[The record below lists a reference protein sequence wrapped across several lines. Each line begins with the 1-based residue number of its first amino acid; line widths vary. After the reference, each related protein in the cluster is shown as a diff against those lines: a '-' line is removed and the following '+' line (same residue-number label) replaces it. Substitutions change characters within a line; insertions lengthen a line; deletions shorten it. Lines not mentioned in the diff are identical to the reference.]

1 MADGQLKLF
10 KGTQSQ
16 LDTINNGTNKKTS
29 DGNLIVAKNDT
40 SSTGNLYIDYDD
52 ETRVQLSD
60 DRAYIKGAYANGQLI
75 FTKLNGDSNNVL
87 TVDSTS
93 SLTSTNPIQNKT
105 VSARFEAVE
114 KNHQALQD
122 RTRQAEETISSH
134 DSNLSSLNTWRD
146 ETVSPALTSHQ
157 TAISTLQGADV
168 GESVRNIAADEIAKQ
183 LIADNAQASLDTLQ
197 EIAAWIQQHPED
209 AADMNAA
216 IIGLEEDKAE
226 YQEISRAAYDALSTE
241 EKMNGTIYLIYDE
254 NGYISSS
261 VDIVGL
267 QNRVSS
273 LENNMPTTAAHLAY
287 SNAST
292 GMVAA
297 NVQAAIDELYTN
309 TQVALGD
316 IERLLAQI

>member
-16 LDTINNGTNKKTS
+16 LNTINNGTNKRTS

-52 ETRVQLSD
+52 ETRIQLSD
-60 DRAYIKGAYANGQLI
+60 DRAYIEGTYTDGQLT

-87 TVDSTS
+87 TVDSAS

-105 VSARFEAVE
+105 VSARFENVE
-114 KNHQALQD
+114 KNYQALQE

-134 DSNLSSLNTWRD
+134 DSNLSSLNTWKD

-157 TAISTLQGADV
+157 TAISTLQGADA

>member
-1 MADGQLKLF
+1 MADGNLKLF

-16 LDTINNGTNKKTS
+16 LNTINNGTNKKTS
-29 DGNLIVAKNDT
+29 DGNLIVAKNDI

-52 ETRVQLSD
+52 ETRIQLSD
-60 DRAYIKGAYANGQLI
+60 DRAYIEGTYTDGQLT

-87 TVDSTS
+87 TVDATLSPTS
-93 SLTSTNPIQNKT
+93 ENPIQNKVVT
-105 VSARFEAVE
+105 STLNAHTNAINSHSEI
-114 KNHQALQD
+114 L
-122 RTRQAEETISSH
+122 AEHGE
-134 DSNLSSLNTWRD
+134 
-146 ETVSPALTSHQ
+146 
-157 TAISTLQGADV
+157 AISTLQTDV
-168 GESVRNIAADEIAKQ
+168 DNVELDITERINPILTGLDTTIRTTAADEINK
-183 LIADNAQASLDTLQ
+183 LI
-197 EIAAWIQQHPED
+197 D
-209 AADMNAA
+209 AADNPDTIEDINSLVQYVNDNAGDIA
-216 IIGLEEDKAE
+216 ALVAEVNEKAE

-254 NGYISSS
+254 DGYISSS

-292 GMVAA
+292 GMAAA

>member
-10 KGTQSQ
+10 KGTQTQ
-16 LDTINNGTNKKTS
+16 LNTINNGTNKKTS

-52 ETRVQLSD
+52 ETRIQLSD
-60 DRAYIKGAYANGQLI
+60 DRAYVEGTYTNGQLT
-75 FTKLNGDSNNVL
+75 FTKLNGDSKNVL
-87 TVDSTS
+87 TVDAALNATS
-93 SLTSTNPIQNKT
+93 ENPIQNKVVT
-105 VSARFEAVE
+105 STLNAHTNAINSHSET
-114 KNHQALQD
+114 L
-122 RTRQAEETISSH
+122 AEHSET
-134 DSNLSSLNTWRD
+134 
-146 ETVSPALTSHQ
+146 
-157 TAISTLQGADV
+157 ISTLQTDIDNVEKDISTRINPILTGLDTTIRTV
-168 GESVRNIAADEIAKQ
+168 AADEINS
-183 LIADNAQASLDTLQ
+183 LI
-197 EIAAWIQQHPED
+197 D
-209 AADMNAA
+209 AADNPDTIEDINSLVQYVNDNAGDIA
-216 IIGLEEDKAE
+216 ALVAEVNEKAE
-226 YQEISRAAYDALSTE
+226 YQEISREAYDALSTE

-267 QNRVSS
+267 QNRVSN
-273 LENNMPTTAAHLAY
+273 LENNMPTTAADLAY

-292 GMVAA
+292 GMIAA